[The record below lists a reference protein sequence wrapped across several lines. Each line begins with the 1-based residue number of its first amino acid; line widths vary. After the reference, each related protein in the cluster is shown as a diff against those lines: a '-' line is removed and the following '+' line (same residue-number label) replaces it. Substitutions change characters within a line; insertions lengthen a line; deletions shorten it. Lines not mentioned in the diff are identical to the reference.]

1 MYTKKKG
8 LAALL
13 AAVTGLSSLA
23 VGTVSATPAAAED
36 TEAVKILSLGDSI
49 TDGYWT
55 SGAYRK
61 YMYHDLEQMGY
72 NIDMVGPKGSNSN
85 TFTYNGQ
92 TVSYDDNNAGYS
104 GYAIQEMTTKEHR
117 SGILETIQGTW
128 YNGQNMIAAYQPD
141 IVLLQI
147 GTNDILSNYNDGITD
162 RLENLVNVILQD
174 LDADS
179 TVFVSTIPD
188 IDAYTRADWLGSYG
202 INAWNSTQEEK
213 DQLME
218 TVTGCIDTY
227 NTSIYNL
234 VLKMQSEGKNV
245 QFADIN
251 SVVDYQT
258 DLHDGVHPNEAG
270 YENMG
275 NYWAGLLNDFFQSK
289 GTNPKP
295 VTTTTTTQPAVTTTT
310 TTTTKAT
317 TKPITTTS
325 TAKTTTTT
333 KATTTTTAATVP
345 AGATAIHLTDVKKGE
360 SYSLANYPDA
370 TAISF
375 TLSGNLQY
383 LGGAFVLGNWTKNQP
398 YSASDLNGNTLTFP
412 IDMTDIEQKTFT
424 FFRWNDNDDVQLEDV
439 TLYCGTAPATT
450 TKVTTTTAKPT
461 TTTTT
466 TTTTAKPTTTTTT
479 TAKPTTTTTTTTTTT
494 KPTTTTTT
502 TTTTAKPT
510 TTTTTTTT
518 TAKPTTT
525 TTTTTTTAKPTTTTT
540 TTTTTAKST
549 TTTTTTTTTA
559 KPTTTTTTTTTTAK
573 PVTTTKATTTTAKVT
588 TTTASHA
595 KKVVLTDVQYEKTYS
610 LADYHPSDI
619 KEIVLQLDGE
629 VGYGFGGKLVL
640 GGWAVQMDY
649 GVADMKDDKT
659 ITFKITDPQ
668 DVMTVYGYW
677 GNMKLKSVTL
687 VY

>member
-23 VGTVSATPAAAED
+23 VGTVSAAPAAAGD

-234 VLKMQSEGKNV
+234 VLKMQGEGKNV

-275 NYWAGLLNDFFQSK
+275 NYWAGLLNDFFQNH

-310 TTTTKAT
+310 TTTTTAKATTTQPAT
-317 TKPITTTS
+317 TKPTTTTS
-325 TAKTTTTT
+325 TT
-333 KATTTTTAATVP
+333 KATTTTTAVTVP
-345 AGATAIHLTDVKKGE
+345 DGATAIHLTGVKKGE

-375 TLSGNLQY
+375 TLSGNLQH
-383 LGGAFVLGNWTKNQP
+383 LVGAFVLGNWTKNQP
-398 YSASDLNGNTLTFP
+398 YNESNLNGNTLTFP

-424 FFRWNDNDDVQLEDV
+424 FLRWNDGDDVQLEDV

-479 TAKPTTTTTTTTTTT
+479 T
-494 KPTTTTTT
+494 
-502 TTTTAKPT
+502 TTTAKP
-510 TTTTTTTT
+510 
-518 TAKPTTT
+518 
-525 TTTTTTTAKPTTTTT
+525 
-540 TTTTTAKST
+540 T

-610 LADYHPSDI
+610 LANYHPSDI
-619 KEIVLQLDGE
+619 KEIVLQLDGK

-640 GGWAVQMDY
+640 GSWAVQMDY

-659 ITFKITDPQ
+659 ITFKITNPQ

>member
-8 LAALL
+8 MAALL

-23 VGTVSATPAAAED
+23 VGTVSAAPAAAENA
-36 TEAVKILSLGDSI
+36 EAVKILSLGDSI

-92 TVSYDDNNAGYS
+92 SVSYDDNNAGYS

-117 SGILETIQGTW
+117 SGILETIQATW

-202 INAWNSTQEEK
+202 INAWGSTQEEK

-251 SVVDYQT
+251 SVVNYQT

-289 GTNPKP
+289 GTDPKP

-412 IDMTDIEQKTFT
+412 IDMTDVKQKTFT
-424 FFRWNDNDDVQLEDV
+424 FFRWNDGDDVQLEDV

-466 TTTTAKPTTTTTT
+466 TTTTAKP
-479 TAKPTTTTTTTTTTT
+479 
-494 KPTTTTTT
+494 TTTTT

-540 TTTTTAKST
+540 TTTTTAKPT

-659 ITFKITDPQ
+659 ITFKITNPQ

>member
-1 MYTKKKG
+1 
-8 LAALL
+8 
-13 AAVTGLSSLA
+13 
-23 VGTVSATPAAAED
+23 
-36 TEAVKILSLGDSI
+36 
-49 TDGYWT
+49 
-55 SGAYRK
+55 
-61 YMYHDLEQMGY
+61 
-72 NIDMVGPKGSNSN
+72 
-85 TFTYNGQ
+85 
-92 TVSYDDNNAGYS
+92 
-104 GYAIQEMTTKEHR
+104 
-117 SGILETIQGTW
+117 
-128 YNGQNMIAAYQPD
+128 
-141 IVLLQI
+141 
-147 GTNDILSNYNDGITD
+147 
-162 RLENLVNVILQD
+162 
-174 LDADS
+174 
-179 TVFVSTIPD
+179 
-188 IDAYTRADWLGSYG
+188 
-202 INAWNSTQEEK
+202 
-213 DQLME
+213 ME

-275 NYWAGLLNDFFQSK
+275 NYWAGLLNDFFQNH

-310 TTTTKAT
+310 TTTTAKATTTQPAT
-317 TKPITTTS
+317 TKPTTTTS
-325 TAKTTTTT
+325 TAKTTT
-333 KATTTTTAATVP
+333 KATTTTTAVTVP
-345 AGATAIHLTDVKKGE
+345 AGATEIHLTGVKAGE
-360 SYSLANYPDA
+360 SYSLADYPNA

-375 TLSGNLQY
+375 TFSGNLQY
-383 LGGAFVLGNWTKNQP
+383 IGGAFVLGNWTKNQS
-398 YSASDLNGNTLTFP
+398 YNASDLNGNTLTFP
-412 IDMTDIEQKTFT
+412 IDMTGIGQKTFT
-424 FFRWNDNDDVQLEDV
+424 FFRWNGGDDIQIKDV

-450 TKVTTTTAKPT
+450 TKVTTTTA
-461 TTTTT
+461 
-466 TTTTAKPTTTTTT
+466 
-479 TAKPTTTTTTTTTTT
+479 

-540 TTTTTAKST
+540 TTTTTAKPT

-573 PVTTTKATTTTAKVT
+573 PTTTTTKAT

-659 ITFKITDPQ
+659 ITFKITTPQ

>member
-8 LAALL
+8 LAALI

-23 VGTVSATPAAAED
+23 VGTVSAAPAAAENA
-36 TEAVKILSLGDSI
+36 EAVKILSLGDSI

-72 NIDMVGPKGSNSN
+72 NIDMVGPKGGNSN

-92 TVSYDDNNAGYS
+92 SVSYDDNNAGYS

-202 INAWNSTQEEK
+202 INAWGSTQEEK

-275 NYWAGLLNDFFQSK
+275 NYWAGLLNDFFQNH

-360 SYSLANYPDA
+360 SYSLANYPNA

-424 FFRWNDNDDVQLEDV
+424 FFRWNDNDNVQLEDV

-450 TKVTTTTAKPT
+450 TKVTTTTA
-461 TTTTT
+461 
-466 TTTTAKPTTTTTT
+466 
-479 TAKPTTTTTTTTTTT
+479 

-540 TTTTTAKST
+540 TTTTTAKPT

-573 PVTTTKATTTTAKVT
+573 PTTTTTKATTTTAKAT

-659 ITFKITDPQ
+659 ITFKITNPQ

>member
-23 VGTVSATPAAAED
+23 VGTVSAAPAAAENE
-36 TEAVKILSLGDSI
+36 EAVKILSLGDSI

-92 TVSYDDNNAGYS
+92 SVSYDDNNAGYS

-188 IDAYTRADWLGSYG
+188 IDAYIRADWLGSYG
-202 INAWNSTQEEK
+202 INAWGSTQEEK

-275 NYWAGLLNDFFQSK
+275 NYWAGLLNDFFQNN

-295 VTTTTTTQPAVTTTT
+295 VTTTTTTQPAVTTTTT

-360 SYSLANYPDA
+360 SYSLANYPNA

-383 LGGAFVLGNWTKNQP
+383 LGGAFVLGNWEKSQT

-412 IDMTDIEQKTFT
+412 IDMTGLWQKTFT

-479 TAKPTTTTTTTTTTT
+479 T
-494 KPTTTTTT
+494 
-502 TTTTAKPT
+502 TTTAKPT

-540 TTTTTAKST
+540 TTTTT
-549 TTTTTTTTTA
+549 TA
-559 KPTTTTTTTTTTAK
+559 KPTTTATTTTTTAK

-659 ITFKITDPQ
+659 ITFKITNPQ

>member
-1 MYTKKKG
+1 MYTEKKG
-8 LAALL
+8 LAALI

-23 VGTVSATPAAAED
+23 VGTVSAAPAAAENE
-36 TEAVKILSLGDSI
+36 EAVKILSLGDSI

-72 NIDMVGPKGSNSN
+72 NIDMVGPKGGNSN

-92 TVSYDDNNAGYS
+92 SVSYDDNNAGYS

-117 SGILETIQGTW
+117 SGILETIQATW

-202 INAWNSTQEEK
+202 INAWGSTQEEK

-275 NYWAGLLNDFFQSK
+275 NYWAELLNDFFQNH

-295 VTTTTTTQPAVTTTT
+295 VTTTTTTQPAVTTTTT

-360 SYSLANYPDA
+360 SYSLANYPNA

-424 FFRWNDNDDVQLEDV
+424 FFRWNDSNDVQLEDV

-450 TKVTTTTAKPT
+450 TKVTTTTA
-461 TTTTT
+461 
-466 TTTTAKPTTTTTT
+466 
-479 TAKPTTTTTTTTTTT
+479 

-540 TTTTTAKST
+540 TTTTTAK
-549 TTTTTTTTTA
+549 
-559 KPTTTTTTTTTTAK
+559 PTTTTTT
-573 PVTTTKATTTTAKVT
+573 TTTTAKVT

-595 KKVVLTDVQYEKTYS
+595 KKVVLTDVQYDKTYS
-610 LADYHPSDI
+610 LEDYHPSDI

-659 ITFKITDPQ
+659 ITFKITNPQ

>member
-23 VGTVSATPAAAED
+23 VGTVSAAPAAAGD

-202 INAWNSTQEEK
+202 INAWGSTQEEK

-275 NYWAGLLNDFFQSK
+275 NYWAGLLNDFFQSN

-310 TTTTKAT
+310 TTTTTAKATTTQPAT
-317 TKPITTTS
+317 TKPTTTTS
-325 TAKTTTTT
+325 TT
-333 KATTTTTAATVP
+333 KATTTTTAVTVP
-345 AGATAIHLTDVKKGE
+345 DGATAIHLTGVKKGE

-375 TLSGNLQY
+375 TLSGNLQH
-383 LGGAFVLGNWTKNQP
+383 LIGAFVLGNWTKNQP
-398 YSASDLNGNTLTFP
+398 YNESNLNGNTLTFP

-424 FFRWNDNDDVQLEDV
+424 FFRWNDGDDVQLEDV

-450 TKVTTTTAKPT
+450 TKVTTTTA
-461 TTTTT
+461 
-466 TTTTAKPTTTTTT
+466 
-479 TAKPTTTTTTTTTTT
+479 

-540 TTTTTAKST
+540 TTTTTAKPT

-610 LADYHPSDI
+610 LEDYHPSDI

-629 VGYGFGGKLVL
+629 VGYGFGGELVL
-640 GGWAVQMDY
+640 GNWAVKMGY
-649 GVADMKDDKT
+649 NAADIKNDKT

-668 DVMTVYGYW
+668 NVMMVRNYW

>member
-8 LAALL
+8 LAVLI

-23 VGTVSATPAAAED
+23 VGTVSAAPAAAGD

-72 NIDMVGPKGSNSN
+72 NIDMVGPKGGNSN

-92 TVSYDDNNAGYS
+92 SVSYDDNNAGYS

-117 SGILETIQGTW
+117 SGILETIQATW

-202 INAWNSTQEEK
+202 INAWGSTQEEK
-213 DQLME
+213 DRLME

-275 NYWAGLLNDFFQSK
+275 NYWAGLLNDFFQNH

-310 TTTTKAT
+310 TTTT
-317 TKPITTTS
+317 
-325 TAKTTTTT
+325 TAKTTTTQPATTKPTTTTSTT

-345 AGATAIHLTDVKKGE
+345 AGTTAIHLTDVKKGE
-360 SYSLANYPDA
+360 SYSLANYPNA

-412 IDMTDIEQKTFT
+412 IDMTDVKQKTFT
-424 FFRWNDNDDVQLEDV
+424 FFRWNDGDDVQLEDV

-479 TAKPTTTTTTTTTTT
+479 TTTTA
-494 KPTTTTTT
+494 KLTTTTTT

-540 TTTTTAKST
+540 TTTTTAK
-549 TTTTTTTTTA
+549 
-559 KPTTTTTTTTTTAK
+559 PTT
-573 PVTTTKATTTTAKVT
+573 TTTKATTTTAKVT

-659 ITFKITDPQ
+659 ITFKITNPQ
-668 DVMTVYGYW
+668 DVRTVYGYW

>member
-8 LAALL
+8 LAALI

-23 VGTVSATPAAAED
+23 VGTVSAAPAAAENE
-36 TEAVKILSLGDSI
+36 EAVKILSLGDSI

-61 YMYHDLEQMGY
+61 YMYHDSEQMGY
-72 NIDMVGPKGSNSN
+72 NIDMVGPKGGNSN

-92 TVSYDDNNAGYS
+92 SVSYDDNNAGYS
-104 GYAIQEMTTKEHR
+104 GHAIQEMTTKEHR
-117 SGILETIQGTW
+117 SGILETIQATW

-202 INAWNSTQEEK
+202 INAWGSTQEEK
-213 DQLME
+213 DRLME

-234 VLKMQSEGKNV
+234 VLKMQGEGKNV

-275 NYWAGLLNDFFQSK
+275 NYWAGLLNDFFQNH

-295 VTTTTTTQPAVTTTT
+295 VTTTTTTQPAVTTTTT

-360 SYSLANYPDA
+360 SYSLANYPNA

-383 LGGAFVLGNWTKNQP
+383 LGGAFVLGNWEKSQT
-398 YSASDLNGNTLTFP
+398 YSASNLNGNTSVSYTHLT
-412 IDMTDIEQKTFT
+412 
-424 FFRWNDNDDVQLEDV
+424 L
-439 TLYCGTAPATT
+439 
-450 TKVTTTTAKPT
+450 PT
-461 TTTTT
+461 T
-466 TTTTAKPTTTTTT
+466 
-479 TAKPTTTTTTTTTTT
+479 
-494 KPTTTTTT
+494 
-502 TTTTAKPT
+502 
-510 TTTTTTTT
+510 
-518 TAKPTTT
+518 
-525 TTTTTTTAKPTTTTT
+525 
-540 TTTTTAKST
+540 
-549 TTTTTTTTTA
+549 
-559 KPTTTTTTTTTTAK
+559 
-573 PVTTTKATTTTAKVT
+573 
-588 TTTASHA
+588 
-595 KKVVLTDVQYEKTYS
+595 
-610 LADYHPSDI
+610 I
-619 KEIVLQLDGE
+619 
-629 VGYGFGGKLVL
+629 LV
-640 GGWAVQMDY
+640 
-649 GVADMKDDKT
+649 
-659 ITFKITDPQ
+659 
-668 DVMTVYGYW
+668 
-677 GNMKLKSVTL
+677 
-687 VY
+687 

>member
-8 LAALL
+8 LAALI

-23 VGTVSATPAAAED
+23 VGTVSAEPAAAENE
-36 TEAVKILSLGDSI
+36 EAVKILSLGDSI

-72 NIDMVGPKGSNSN
+72 NIDMVGPKGGNSN

-92 TVSYDDNNAGYS
+92 SVSYDDNNAGYS

-117 SGILETIQGTW
+117 SGILETIQATW

-202 INAWNSTQEEK
+202 INAWGSTQEEK

-275 NYWAGLLNDFFQSK
+275 NYWAELLNDFFQNH

-295 VTTTTTTQPAVTTTT
+295 VTTTTTTQPAVTTTTT

-360 SYSLANYPDA
+360 SYSLANYPNA

-424 FFRWNDNDDVQLEDV
+424 FFRWNDSNDVQLEDV

-450 TKVTTTTAKPT
+450 TKVTTTTA
-461 TTTTT
+461 
-466 TTTTAKPTTTTTT
+466 
-479 TAKPTTTTTTTTTTT
+479 

-540 TTTTTAKST
+540 TTTTTAKPT

-573 PVTTTKATTTTAKVT
+573 PTTTTTKATTTTAKVT

-595 KKVVLTDVQYEKTYS
+595 KKVVLTDVQYDKTYS
-610 LADYHPSDI
+610 LEDYHPSDI

-659 ITFKITDPQ
+659 ITFKITNPQ

>member
-23 VGTVSATPAAAED
+23 VGTVSAAPAAAGD

-234 VLKMQSEGKNV
+234 VLKMQGEGKNV

-275 NYWAGLLNDFFQSK
+275 NYWAGLLNDFFQNH

-310 TTTTKAT
+310 TTTTTAKATTTQPAT
-317 TKPITTTS
+317 TKPTTTTS
-325 TAKTTTTT
+325 TT
-333 KATTTTTAATVP
+333 KATTTTTAVTVP
-345 AGATAIHLTDVKKGE
+345 DGATAIHLTGVKKGE

-375 TLSGNLQY
+375 TLSGNLQH
-383 LGGAFVLGNWTKNQP
+383 LVGAFVLGNWTKNQP
-398 YSASDLNGNTLTFP
+398 YNESNLNGNTLTFP

-424 FFRWNDNDDVQLEDV
+424 FLRWNDGDDVQLEDV

-450 TKVTTTTAKPT
+450 TKVTTTTA
-461 TTTTT
+461 
-466 TTTTAKPTTTTTT
+466 
-479 TAKPTTTTTTTTTTT
+479 

-540 TTTTTAKST
+540 TTTTTAKPT

-610 LADYHPSDI
+610 LANYHPSDI
-619 KEIVLQLDGE
+619 KEIVLQLDGK

-640 GGWAVQMDY
+640 GSWAVQMDY

-659 ITFKITDPQ
+659 ITFKITNPQ

>member
-1 MYTKKKG
+1 MYTKKKE
-8 LAALL
+8 LAALI

-23 VGTVSATPAAAED
+23 VGTVSAAPAAAENA
-36 TEAVKILSLGDSI
+36 EAVKILSLGDSI

-92 TVSYDDNNAGYS
+92 SVSYDDNNAGYS

-213 DQLME
+213 YQLME

-275 NYWAGLLNDFFQSK
+275 NYWAGLLNDFFQNN

-310 TTTTKAT
+310 TTTTVKATTTQPAT
-317 TKPITTTS
+317 TKPTTTTS
-325 TAKTTTTT
+325 TT
-333 KATTTTTAATVP
+333 KATTTTTAVTVP
-345 AGATAIHLTDVKKGE
+345 DGATEIHLTGVKKGE

-375 TLSGNLQY
+375 TLSGNLQH
-383 LGGAFVLGNWTKNQP
+383 LVGAFVLGNWTKNQP
-398 YSASDLNGNTLTFP
+398 YNESNLNGNTLTFP
-412 IDMTDIEQKTFT
+412 IDMTDIKQKTFT
-424 FFRWNDNDDVQLEDV
+424 FFRWNDGDDVQLEDV

-450 TKVTTTTAKPT
+450 TEVTTTTA
-461 TTTTT
+461 
-466 TTTTAKPTTTTTT
+466 
-479 TAKPTTTTTTTTTTT
+479 

-540 TTTTTAKST
+540 TTTTTAKPTTTTTTTTTTAKPT

-610 LADYHPSDI
+610 LEDYHPSDI

-629 VGYGFGGKLVL
+629 VGYGFGGELVL
-640 GGWAVQMDY
+640 GNWAVKMGY
-649 GVADMKDDKT
+649 NAADIKDDKT

-668 DVMTVYGYW
+668 NVMMVRNYW

>member
-8 LAALL
+8 LAALI

-23 VGTVSATPAAAED
+23 VGTVSAAPAAAENE
-36 TEAVKILSLGDSI
+36 EAVKILSLGDSI

-72 NIDMVGPKGSNSN
+72 NIDMVGPKGGNSN

-92 TVSYDDNNAGYS
+92 SVSYDDNNAGYS

-202 INAWNSTQEEK
+202 INAWGSTQEEK

-234 VLKMQSEGKNV
+234 VLKMQGEGKNV

-275 NYWAGLLNDFFQSK
+275 NYWAGLLNDFFQNH

-333 KATTTTTAATVP
+333 KATTSTTAATVP
-345 AGATAIHLTDVKKGE
+345 AGATAIHLTGVKKGE

-375 TLSGNLQY
+375 TLSGNLQH
-383 LGGAFVLGNWTKNQP
+383 LIGAFVLGNWTKNQP
-398 YSASDLNGNTLTFP
+398 YNESNLNGNTLTFP

-424 FFRWNDNDDVQLEDV
+424 FFRWNDSNDVQLEDV

-479 TAKPTTTTTTTTTTT
+479 T
-494 KPTTTTTT
+494 
-502 TTTTAKPT
+502 TTTAKPT
-510 TTTTTTTT
+510 T
-518 TAKPTTT
+518 
-525 TTTTTTTAKPTTTTT
+525 
-540 TTTTTAKST
+540 
-549 TTTTTTTTTA
+549 
-559 KPTTTTTTTTTTAK
+559 
-573 PVTTTKATTTTAKVT
+573 TTTKATTTTAKVT

-659 ITFKITDPQ
+659 ITFKITNPQ

>member
-23 VGTVSATPAAAED
+23 VGTVSAAPAAAED

-202 INAWNSTQEEK
+202 INAWGSTQEEK

-289 GTNPKP
+289 GTDPKP
-295 VTTTTTTQPAVTTTT
+295 VTTTTTTQPAVTTTTT

-333 KATTTTTAATVP
+333 KATT
-345 AGATAIHLTDVKKGE
+345 INNSCNCSRL
-360 SYSLANYPDA
+360 
-370 TAISF
+370 
-375 TLSGNLQY
+375 
-383 LGGAFVLGNWTKNQP
+383 
-398 YSASDLNGNTLTFP
+398 
-412 IDMTDIEQKTFT
+412 
-424 FFRWNDNDDVQLEDV
+424 VQLQF
-439 TLYCGTAPATT
+439 T
-450 TKVTTTTAKPT
+450 
-461 TTTTT
+461 
-466 TTTTAKPTTTTTT
+466 
-479 TAKPTTTTTTTTTTT
+479 
-494 KPTTTTTT
+494 
-502 TTTTAKPT
+502 
-510 TTTTTTTT
+510 
-518 TAKPTTT
+518 
-525 TTTTTTTAKPTTTTT
+525 
-540 TTTTTAKST
+540 S
-549 TTTTTTTTTA
+549 
-559 KPTTTTTTTTTTAK
+559 
-573 PVTTTKATTTTAKVT
+573 
-588 TTTASHA
+588 
-595 KKVVLTDVQYEKTYS
+595 LT
-610 LADYHPSDI
+610 
-619 KEIVLQLDGE
+619 
-629 VGYGFGGKLVL
+629 
-640 GGWAVQMDY
+640 
-649 GVADMKDDKT
+649 
-659 ITFKITDPQ
+659 
-668 DVMTVYGYW
+668 
-677 GNMKLKSVTL
+677 
-687 VY
+687 

>member
-8 LAALL
+8 LAALI

-23 VGTVSATPAAAED
+23 VGTVSAAPAAAGD

-92 TVSYDDNNAGYS
+92 SVSYDDNNAGYS

-147 GTNDILSNYNDGITD
+147 GTNDILSNYNDSITD

-188 IDAYTRADWLGSYG
+188 IDAYIRADWLSSYG
-202 INAWNSTQEEK
+202 INAWGSTQEEK
-213 DQLME
+213 DRLME

-289 GTNPKP
+289 GTDPKP
-295 VTTTTTTQPAVTTTT
+295 VTTTTTTQPAVTTTTT

-383 LGGAFVLGNWTKNQP
+383 LGGAFVLGNWEKSQT

-412 IDMTDIEQKTFT
+412 IDMTGLWQKTFT

-466 TTTTAKPTTTTTT
+466 TTTT
-479 TAKPTTTTTTTTTTT
+479 TA

-540 TTTTTAKST
+540 TTTTTAK
-549 TTTTTTTTTA
+549 
-559 KPTTTTTTTTTTAK
+559 PTTTTTTTTTTAK

-595 KKVVLTDVQYEKTYS
+595 KKVLLTDVQYGKTYS

-659 ITFKITDPQ
+659 ITFKITNPQ
-668 DVMTVYGYW
+668 DTMTVFGYW

>member
-23 VGTVSATPAAAED
+23 VGTVSAAPAAAGD

-61 YMYHDLEQMGY
+61 YMYHDLEQRGY

-234 VLKMQSEGKNV
+234 VLKMQGEGKNV

-275 NYWAGLLNDFFQSK
+275 NYWAGLLNDFFQSN

-310 TTTTKAT
+310 TTTTTAKATTTQPAT
-317 TKPITTTS
+317 TKPTTTTS
-325 TAKTTTTT
+325 TT
-333 KATTTTTAATVP
+333 KATTTTTTTTAVTVP
-345 AGATAIHLTDVKKGE
+345 DGATAIHLTGVKKGE

-375 TLSGNLQY
+375 TLSGNLQH
-383 LGGAFVLGNWTKNQP
+383 LVGAFVLGNWTKNQP
-398 YSASDLNGNTLTFP
+398 YNESNLNGNTLTFP

-424 FFRWNDNDDVQLEDV
+424 FLRWNDGDDVQLEDV

-450 TKVTTTTAKPT
+450 TEVTTTTA
-461 TTTTT
+461 
-466 TTTTAKPTTTTTT
+466 
-479 TAKPTTTTTTTTTTT
+479 

-540 TTTTTAKST
+540 TTTT
-549 TTTTTTTTTA
+549 
-559 KPTTTTTTTTTTAK
+559 AK

-610 LADYHPSDI
+610 LANYHPSDI

-629 VGYGFGGKLVL
+629 VGYGFGGELVL
-640 GGWAVQMDY
+640 GNWAVKMGY
-649 GVADMKDDKT
+649 NAADIKDDKT

-668 DVMTVYGYW
+668 NVMMVRNYW

>member
-8 LAALL
+8 LAALI

-23 VGTVSATPAAAED
+23 VGTVSAAPAAAENA
-36 TEAVKILSLGDSI
+36 EAVKILSLGDSI

-72 NIDMVGPKGSNSN
+72 NIDMVGPKGGNSN

-92 TVSYDDNNAGYS
+92 SVSYDDNNAGYS

-202 INAWNSTQEEK
+202 INAWGSTQEEK
-213 DQLME
+213 DRLME

-275 NYWAGLLNDFFQSK
+275 NYWAGLLNDFFQSN

-360 SYSLANYPDA
+360 SYSLANYPNA

-424 FFRWNDNDDVQLEDV
+424 FFRWNDSNDVQLEDV

-479 TAKPTTTTTTTTTTT
+479 TTTTAKPTTTTTTTTA

-540 TTTTTAKST
+540 TTTTTAKPT

-559 KPTTTTTTTTTTAK
+559 KPTT
-573 PVTTTKATTTTAKVT
+573 TTTKATTTTAKVT

-659 ITFKITDPQ
+659 ITFKITNPQ

>member
-23 VGTVSATPAAAED
+23 VGTVSAAPAAAGD

-174 LDADS
+174 LNADS

-202 INAWNSTQEEK
+202 INAWGSTQEEK

-275 NYWAGLLNDFFQSK
+275 NYWAGLLNDFFQNH

-310 TTTTKAT
+310 TTTT
-317 TKPITTTS
+317 
-325 TAKTTTTT
+325 TAKTTTTQPATTKPTTTTSTT
-333 KATTTTTAATVP
+333 KATTTTTAVTVP
-345 AGATAIHLTDVKKGE
+345 DGATAIHLTGVKKGE

-375 TLSGNLQY
+375 TLSGNLQH
-383 LGGAFVLGNWTKNQP
+383 LIGAFVLGNWTKNQP
-398 YSASDLNGNTLTFP
+398 YNESNLNGNTLTFP

-424 FFRWNDNDDVQLEDV
+424 FFRWNDGDDVQLEDV

-450 TKVTTTTAKPT
+450 TKVTTTTA
-461 TTTTT
+461 
-466 TTTTAKPTTTTTT
+466 
-479 TAKPTTTTTTTTTTT
+479 

-540 TTTTTAKST
+540 TTTTTAKPT

-559 KPTTTTTTTTTTAK
+559 KPTTTTTTTTTAK

-610 LADYHPSDI
+610 LANYHPSDI
-619 KEIVLQLDGE
+619 KEIVLQLDGK

-640 GGWAVQMDY
+640 GSWAVQMDY

-659 ITFKITDPQ
+659 ITFKITNPQ

>member
-1 MYTKKKG
+1 MYTEKKG
-8 LAALL
+8 LAALI

-23 VGTVSATPAAAED
+23 VGTVSAAPAAAENE
-36 TEAVKILSLGDSI
+36 EAVKILSLGDSI

-72 NIDMVGPKGSNSN
+72 NIDMVGPKGGNSN

-92 TVSYDDNNAGYS
+92 SVSYDDNNAGYS

-117 SGILETIQGTW
+117 SGILETIQATW

-202 INAWNSTQEEK
+202 INAWGSTQEEK

-275 NYWAGLLNDFFQSK
+275 NYWAELLNDFFQNH

-295 VTTTTTTQPAVTTTT
+295 VTTTTTTQPAVTTTTT

-360 SYSLANYPDA
+360 SYSLANYPNA

-424 FFRWNDNDDVQLEDV
+424 FFRWNDSNDVQLEDV

-479 TAKPTTTTTTTTTTT
+479 T
-494 KPTTTTTT
+494 
-502 TTTTAKPT
+502 TTTAKPT

-518 TAKPTTT
+518 TAKPTT
-525 TTTTTTTAKPTTTTT
+525 
-540 TTTTTAKST
+540 
-549 TTTTTTTTTA
+549 
-559 KPTTTTTTTTTTAK
+559 
-573 PVTTTKATTTTAKVT
+573 TTTKATTTTAKVT

-595 KKVVLTDVQYEKTYS
+595 KKVVLTDVQYDKTYS
-610 LADYHPSDI
+610 LEDYHPSDI

-659 ITFKITDPQ
+659 ITFKITNPQ

>member
-23 VGTVSATPAAAED
+23 VGTVSAAPAAAED

-573 PVTTTKATTTTAKVT
+573 PTTTTTTTTTTAKVT

-668 DVMTVYGYW
+668 DVMCLRLLG
-677 GNMKLKSVTL
+677 
-687 VY
+687 

>member
-23 VGTVSATPAAAED
+23 VGTVSAAPAAAED

-202 INAWNSTQEEK
+202 INAWGSTQEEK

-289 GTNPKP
+289 GTDPKP
-295 VTTTTTTQPAVTTTT
+295 VTTTTTTQPAVTTTTT

-398 YSASDLNGNTLTFP
+398 YNESNLNGNTLTFP
-412 IDMTDIEQKTFT
+412 IDMTDVKQKTFT
-424 FFRWNDNDDVQLEDV
+424 FFRWNDGDDVQLEDV

-450 TKVTTTTAKPT
+450 TKVTTTTA
-461 TTTTT
+461 
-466 TTTTAKPTTTTTT
+466 
-479 TAKPTTTTTTTTTTT
+479 

-540 TTTTTAKST
+540 TTTTT
-549 TTTTTTTTTA
+549 
-559 KPTTTTTTTTTTAK
+559 TAK

-595 KKVVLTDVQYEKTYS
+595 KKVVLTDVQYGKTYS

-629 VGYGFGGKLVL
+629 VGYGFGGKLAL

-659 ITFKITDPQ
+659 ITFKITNPQ

>member
-8 LAALL
+8 LAALI

-23 VGTVSATPAAAED
+23 VGTVSAAPAAAENE
-36 TEAVKILSLGDSI
+36 EAVKILSLGDSI

-72 NIDMVGPKGSNSN
+72 NIDMVGPKGGNSN

-92 TVSYDDNNAGYS
+92 SVSYDDNNAGYS

-117 SGILETIQGTW
+117 SGILETIQATW

-202 INAWNSTQEEK
+202 INAWGSTQEEK
-213 DQLME
+213 DRLME

-275 NYWAGLLNDFFQSK
+275 NYWAGLLNDFFQNN

-295 VTTTTTTQPAVTTTT
+295 VTTTTTTPPAVTTTTT

-333 KATTTTTAATVP
+333 KATTTTTAVTVP
-345 AGATAIHLTDVKKGE
+345 DGATEIHLTGVKKGE

-375 TLSGNLQY
+375 TFSGNLQY
-383 LGGAFVLGNWTKNQP
+383 IGGAFVLGNWTKNQS
-398 YSASDLNGNTLTFP
+398 YNANDLNGNTLTFP

-424 FFRWNDNDDVQLEDV
+424 FFRWNGGDDIQIEDV

-450 TKVTTTTAKPT
+450 PEV
-461 TTTTT
+461 
-466 TTTTAKPTTTTTT
+466 
-479 TAKPTTTTTTTTTTT
+479 
-494 KPTTTTTT
+494 

-525 TTTTTTTAKPTTTTT
+525 TTTTTTTAKPTT
-540 TTTTTAKST
+540 
-549 TTTTTTTTTA
+549 
-559 KPTTTTTTTTTTAK
+559 
-573 PVTTTKATTTTAKVT
+573 TTTKATTTTAKVT

-659 ITFKITDPQ
+659 ITFKITNPQ

>member
-8 LAALL
+8 LAALI

-23 VGTVSATPAAAED
+23 VGTVSAAPAAAENE
-36 TEAVKILSLGDSI
+36 EAVKILSLGDSI

-72 NIDMVGPKGSNSN
+72 NIDMVGPKGGNSN

-92 TVSYDDNNAGYS
+92 SVSYDDNNAGYS

-117 SGILETIQGTW
+117 SGILETIQATW
-128 YNGQNMIAAYQPD
+128 YNGQNMIAVYQPD

-202 INAWNSTQEEK
+202 INAWGSTQEEK

-275 NYWAGLLNDFFQSK
+275 NYWAELLNDFFQNH

-295 VTTTTTTQPAVTTTT
+295 VTTTTTTQPAVTTTTT

-360 SYSLANYPDA
+360 SYSLANYPNA

-424 FFRWNDNDDVQLEDV
+424 FFRWNDSNDVQLEDV

-450 TKVTTTTAKPT
+450 TKVTTTTA
-461 TTTTT
+461 
-466 TTTTAKPTTTTTT
+466 
-479 TAKPTTTTTTTTTTT
+479 

-540 TTTTTAKST
+540 TTTTTAK
-549 TTTTTTTTTA
+549 
-559 KPTTTTTTTTTTAK
+559 PTT
-573 PVTTTKATTTTAKVT
+573 TTTKATTTTAKVT

-659 ITFKITDPQ
+659 ITFKITNPQ

>member
-23 VGTVSATPAAAED
+23 VGTVSAAPAAAGD

-92 TVSYDDNNAGYS
+92 SVSYDDNNAGYS

-234 VLKMQSEGKNV
+234 VLKMQGEGKNV

-275 NYWAGLLNDFFQSK
+275 NYWAGLLNDFFQNH

-310 TTTTKAT
+310 TTTTTAKATTTQPAT
-317 TKPITTTS
+317 TKPTTTTS
-325 TAKTTTTT
+325 TT
-333 KATTTTTAATVP
+333 KATTTTTAVTVP
-345 AGATAIHLTDVKKGE
+345 DGATAIHLTGVKKGE

-375 TLSGNLQY
+375 TLSGNLQH
-383 LGGAFVLGNWTKNQP
+383 LVGAFVLGNWTKNQP
-398 YSASDLNGNTLTFP
+398 YNESNLNGNTLTFP

-424 FFRWNDNDDVQLEDV
+424 FLRWNDGDDVQLEDV

-479 TAKPTTTTTTTTTTT
+479 T
-494 KPTTTTTT
+494 
-502 TTTTAKPT
+502 TTTAKPT

-518 TAKPTTT
+518 TAKP
-525 TTTTTTTAKPTTTTT
+525 
-540 TTTTTAKST
+540 T

-595 KKVVLTDVQYEKTYS
+595 KKVVLTDVQYGKTYS

-629 VGYGFGGKLVL
+629 VGYGFGGKLAL

-659 ITFKITDPQ
+659 ITFKITNPQ

>member
-23 VGTVSATPAAAED
+23 VGTVSAAPAAAGD

-117 SGILETIQGTW
+117 SGILETIQST
-128 YNGQNMIAAYQPD
+128 NMIATYQPD
-141 IVLLQI
+141 VVLLQI
-147 GTNDILSNYNDGITD
+147 GTNDVLSNYNDGITD

-174 LDADS
+174 LDSDS

-188 IDAYTRADWLGSYG
+188 IDAITVSSWLWGYG
-202 INAWNSTQEEK
+202 YFGTDEEK
-213 DQLME
+213 QQLME
-218 TVTGCIDTY
+218 IVTGYIDTY

-275 NYWAGLLNDFFQSK
+275 NYWAGLLNDFFQNH

-310 TTTTKAT
+310 TTTTTTKTTTTQPAT
-317 TKPITTTS
+317 TKPTTTTS
-325 TAKTTTTT
+325 TT
-333 KATTTTTAATVP
+333 KATTTTTAVTVP
-345 AGATAIHLTDVKKGE
+345 DGATEIHLTGVKKGE

-375 TLSGNLQY
+375 TFSGNLQY
-383 LGGAFVLGNWTKNQP
+383 IGGAFVLGNWEKSQT

-412 IDMTDIEQKTFT
+412 IDMTDIKQKTFT
-424 FFRWNDNDDVQLEDV
+424 FFRWNGGDDIQIEDV

-466 TTTTAKPTTTTTT
+466 TTTA
-479 TAKPTTTTTTTTTTT
+479 

-540 TTTTTAKST
+540 TTTTTAKPT
-549 TTTTTTTTTA
+549 
-559 KPTTTTTTTTTTAK
+559 TTTTTTTTTTAK

-588 TTTASHA
+588 TTTTSDE
-595 KKVVLTDVQYEKTYS
+595 KKVVLTDVKYGSAYS

-629 VGYGFGGKLVL
+629 VGYGFGGKLAL

-659 ITFKITDPQ
+659 ITFKITNPQ

>member
-23 VGTVSATPAAAED
+23 VGTVSAAPAAAED

-174 LDADS
+174 LDSDS

-202 INAWNSTQEEK
+202 INAWGSTQEEK

-275 NYWAGLLNDFFQSK
+275 NYWAGLLNDFFQSN

-310 TTTTKAT
+310 TTTTTAKATTTQPAT
-317 TKPITTTS
+317 TKPTTTTS
-325 TAKTTTTT
+325 TT
-333 KATTTTTAATVP
+333 KATTTTTAVTVP

-375 TLSGNLQY
+375 TLSGNLQH
-383 LGGAFVLGNWTKNQP
+383 LIGAFVLGNWTKNQP
-398 YSASDLNGNTLTFP
+398 YNESNLNGNTLTFP

-424 FFRWNDNDDVQLEDV
+424 FFRWNDGDDVQLEDV

-450 TKVTTTTAKPT
+450 TKVTTTTA
-461 TTTTT
+461 
-466 TTTTAKPTTTTTT
+466 
-479 TAKPTTTTTTTTTTT
+479 

-540 TTTTTAKST
+540 TTTTTAKPT

-559 KPTTTTTTTTTTAK
+559 KPTTTTTTTTTAK
-573 PVTTTKATTTTAKVT
+573 PTTTTTKATTTTAKVT
-588 TTTASHA
+588 TTTTSDE
-595 KKVVLTDVQYEKTYS
+595 KKVVLTDVKYGSAYS

-629 VGYGFGGKLVL
+629 TGYGFGGKLVL
-640 GGWAVQMDY
+640 GSWAVQMDY
-649 GVADMKDDKT
+649 GAADMKDDKT
-659 ITFKITDPQ
+659 ITFKITNPQ
-668 DVMTVYGYW
+668 DTMTVFGYW

>member
-23 VGTVSATPAAAED
+23 VGTVSAAPAAAGD

-202 INAWNSTQEEK
+202 INAWGSTQEEK

-234 VLKMQSEGKNV
+234 VLKMQGEGKNV

-275 NYWAGLLNDFFQSK
+275 NYWAGLLNDFFQSN

-310 TTTTKAT
+310 TTTTTAKATTTQPAT
-317 TKPITTTS
+317 TKPTTTTS
-325 TAKTTTTT
+325 TT

-375 TLSGNLQY
+375 TLSGNLQH
-383 LGGAFVLGNWTKNQP
+383 LIGAFVLGNWTKNQP
-398 YSASDLNGNTLTFP
+398 YNESNLNGNTLTFP
-412 IDMTDIEQKTFT
+412 IDMTDVEQKTFT
-424 FFRWNDNDDVQLEDV
+424 FFRWNDGDDVQLEDV

-450 TKVTTTTAKPT
+450 TEV
-461 TTTTT
+461 
-466 TTTTAKPTTTTTT
+466 
-479 TAKPTTTTTTTTTTT
+479 
-494 KPTTTTTT
+494 

-525 TTTTTTTAKPTTTTT
+525 TTTTTTTAKP
-540 TTTTTAKST
+540 

-610 LADYHPSDI
+610 LEDYHPSDI

-629 VGYGFGGKLVL
+629 VGYGFGGELVL
-640 GGWAVQMDY
+640 GNWAVKMGY
-649 GVADMKDDKT
+649 NAADIKDDKT

-668 DVMTVYGYW
+668 NVMMVRNYW

>member
-8 LAALL
+8 LAVLI

-23 VGTVSATPAAAED
+23 VGTVSAAPAAAENA
-36 TEAVKILSLGDSI
+36 EAVKILSLGDSI

-174 LDADS
+174 LDSDS

-202 INAWNSTQEEK
+202 INAWGSTQEEK

-275 NYWAGLLNDFFQSK
+275 NYWAGLLNDFFQNH

-295 VTTTTTTQPAVTTTT
+295 VTTTTTTQPAVTTTTT

-333 KATTTTTAATVP
+333 KATTTTTAVTVP
-345 AGATAIHLTDVKKGE
+345 DGATEIHLTGVKKGE

-375 TLSGNLQY
+375 TFSGNLQY
-383 LGGAFVLGNWTKNQP
+383 IGGAFVLGNWTKNQS
-398 YSASDLNGNTLTFP
+398 YNANDLNGNTLTFP

-424 FFRWNDNDDVQLEDV
+424 FFRWNGGDDIQIEDV

-450 TKVTTTTAKPT
+450 PEVTTTTAKPT

-466 TTTTAKPTTTTTT
+466 TTTTAKPTT
-479 TAKPTTTTTTTTTTT
+479 
-494 KPTTTTTT
+494 
-502 TTTTAKPT
+502 
-510 TTTTTTTT
+510 
-518 TAKPTTT
+518 
-525 TTTTTTTAKPTTTTT
+525 
-540 TTTTTAKST
+540 
-549 TTTTTTTTTA
+549 
-559 KPTTTTTTTTTTAK
+559 
-573 PVTTTKATTTTAKVT
+573 TTTKATTTTAKVT

-659 ITFKITDPQ
+659 ITFKITNPQ

>member
-1 MYTKKKG
+1 
-8 LAALL
+8 
-13 AAVTGLSSLA
+13 
-23 VGTVSATPAAAED
+23 
-36 TEAVKILSLGDSI
+36 
-49 TDGYWT
+49 
-55 SGAYRK
+55 
-61 YMYHDLEQMGY
+61 
-72 NIDMVGPKGSNSN
+72 
-85 TFTYNGQ
+85 
-92 TVSYDDNNAGYS
+92 
-104 GYAIQEMTTKEHR
+104 
-117 SGILETIQGTW
+117 
-128 YNGQNMIAAYQPD
+128 
-141 IVLLQI
+141 
-147 GTNDILSNYNDGITD
+147 
-162 RLENLVNVILQD
+162 
-174 LDADS
+174 
-179 TVFVSTIPD
+179 
-188 IDAYTRADWLGSYG
+188 
-202 INAWNSTQEEK
+202 
-213 DQLME
+213 ME

-234 VLKMQSEGKNV
+234 VLKMQGEGKNV

-275 NYWAGLLNDFFQSK
+275 NYWAGLLNDFFQSN

-310 TTTTKAT
+310 TTTTAKATTTQPAT
-317 TKPITTTS
+317 TKPTTTTS
-325 TAKTTTTT
+325 TT
-333 KATTTTTAATVP
+333 KATTTTTAVTVP
-345 AGATAIHLTDVKKGE
+345 DGATAIHLTDVKKGE

-398 YSASDLNGNTLTFP
+398 YNESNLNGNTLTFP
-412 IDMTDIEQKTFT
+412 IDMTDVQQKTFT
-424 FFRWNDNDDVQLEDV
+424 FFRWNDGDDVQLEDV

-450 TKVTTTTAKPT
+450 PEV
-461 TTTTT
+461 
-466 TTTTAKPTTTTTT
+466 
-479 TAKPTTTTTTTTTTT
+479 
-494 KPTTTTTT
+494 

-525 TTTTTTTAKPTTTTT
+525 TTTTTTIAKPTTTTT
-540 TTTTTAKST
+540 TTTTTAKPT

-610 LADYHPSDI
+610 LEDYHPSDI

-629 VGYGFGGKLVL
+629 VGYGFGGELVL
-640 GGWAVQMDY
+640 GNWAVKMGY
-649 GVADMKDDKT
+649 NAADIKDDKT

-668 DVMTVYGYW
+668 NVMMVRNYW

>member
-8 LAALL
+8 LAALI

-23 VGTVSATPAAAED
+23 VGTVSAAPAAAGD

-92 TVSYDDNNAGYS
+92 SVSYDDNNAGYS

-202 INAWNSTQEEK
+202 INAWGSTQEEK
-213 DQLME
+213 DRLME

-289 GTNPKP
+289 GTDPKP
-295 VTTTTTTQPAVTTTT
+295 VTTTTTTQPAVT

-383 LGGAFVLGNWTKNQP
+383 LGGAFVLGNWEKSQT

-412 IDMTDIEQKTFT
+412 IDMTGLWQKTFT

-479 TAKPTTTTTTTTTTT
+479 T
-494 KPTTTTTT
+494 
-502 TTTTAKPT
+502 
-510 TTTTTTTT
+510 
-518 TAKPTTT
+518 
-525 TTTTTTTAKPTTTTT
+525 
-540 TTTTTAKST
+540 
-549 TTTTTTTTTA
+549 
-559 KPTTTTTTTTTTAK
+559 TTTAK

-595 KKVVLTDVQYEKTYS
+595 KKVVLTDVQYGKTYS

-619 KEIVLQLDGE
+619 KEIVLQLDGD

-659 ITFKITDPQ
+659 ITFKITNPQ

>member
-8 LAALL
+8 LAALI

-23 VGTVSATPAAAED
+23 VGTVSAAPAAAENE
-36 TEAVKILSLGDSI
+36 EAVKILSLGDSI

-92 TVSYDDNNAGYS
+92 SVSYDDNNAGYS

-289 GTNPKP
+289 GTDPKP
-295 VTTTTTTQPAVTTTT
+295 VTTTTTTQPAVTTTTT

-412 IDMTDIEQKTFT
+412 IDMTDVKQKTFT
-424 FFRWNDNDDVQLEDV
+424 FFRWNDGDDVQLEDV

-466 TTTTAKPTTTTTT
+466 TTTTAKPATTTTTTTT
-479 TAKPTTTTTTTTTTT
+479 TAKPTTTTTTTTTTA
-494 KPTTTTTT
+494 KPTTTTT

-540 TTTTTAKST
+540 TTTT
-549 TTTTTTTTTA
+549 A
-559 KPTTTTTTTTTTAK
+559 KPTTTTTTTTAK
-573 PVTTTKATTTTAKVT
+573 PVTTTKATTTTAKIT

-659 ITFKITDPQ
+659 ITFKITNPQ

>member
-23 VGTVSATPAAAED
+23 VGTVSAAPAAAENE
-36 TEAVKILSLGDSI
+36 EAVKILSLGDSI

-72 NIDMVGPKGSNSN
+72 NIDMVGPKGGNSN

-92 TVSYDDNNAGYS
+92 SVSYDDNNAGYS

-188 IDAYTRADWLGSYG
+188 IDAYIRADWLSSYG
-202 INAWNSTQEEK
+202 INAWGSTQEEK
-213 DQLME
+213 DRLME

-289 GTNPKP
+289 GTDPKP
-295 VTTTTTTQPAVTTTT
+295 VTTTTTTQPAVTTTTT

-360 SYSLANYPDA
+360 SYSLANYPNA

-424 FFRWNDNDDVQLEDV
+424 FFRWNDSNDVQLEDV

-450 TKVTTTTAKPT
+450 TKVTTTTA
-461 TTTTT
+461 
-466 TTTTAKPTTTTTT
+466 
-479 TAKPTTTTTTTTTTT
+479 

-540 TTTTTAKST
+540 TTTTTAKPT

-559 KPTTTTTTTTTTAK
+559 KPTT
-573 PVTTTKATTTTAKVT
+573 TTTKATTTTAKVT

-659 ITFKITDPQ
+659 ITFKITNPQ

>member
-8 LAALL
+8 LAVLI

-23 VGTVSATPAAAED
+23 VGTVSAAPAAAGD

-72 NIDMVGPKGSNSN
+72 NIDMVGPKGGNSN

-92 TVSYDDNNAGYS
+92 SVSYDDNNAGYS

-117 SGILETIQGTW
+117 SGILETIQATW

-202 INAWNSTQEEK
+202 INAWGSTQEEK
-213 DQLME
+213 DRLME

-275 NYWAGLLNDFFQSK
+275 NYWAGLLNDFFQNH

-310 TTTTKAT
+310 TTTT
-317 TKPITTTS
+317 
-325 TAKTTTTT
+325 TAKTTTTQPATTKPTTTTSTT

-345 AGATAIHLTDVKKGE
+345 AGTTAIHLTDVKKGE
-360 SYSLANYPDA
+360 SYSLANYPNA

-375 TLSGNLQY
+375 TFSGNLQY
-383 LGGAFVLGNWTKNQP
+383 IGGAFVLGNWTKNQS
-398 YSASDLNGNTLTFP
+398 YNANDLNGNTLTFP

-424 FFRWNDNDDVQLEDV
+424 FFRWNGGDDIQIEDV

-450 TKVTTTTAKPT
+450 TKVTTTTAKP
-461 TTTTT
+461 
-466 TTTTAKPTTTTTT
+466 
-479 TAKPTTTTTTTTTTT
+479 
-494 KPTTTTTT
+494 TTTTT

-540 TTTTTAKST
+540 
-549 TTTTTTTTTA
+549 
-559 KPTTTTTTTTTTAK
+559 
-573 PVTTTKATTTTAKVT
+573 KATTTTAKVT

-595 KKVVLTDVQYEKTYS
+595 KKVVLTDVQYDKTYS
-610 LADYHPSDI
+610 LEDYHPSDI

-659 ITFKITDPQ
+659 ITFKITNPQ

>member
-23 VGTVSATPAAAED
+23 VGTVSAAPAAAGD

-202 INAWNSTQEEK
+202 INAWGSTQEEK

-275 NYWAGLLNDFFQSK
+275 NYWAGLLNDFFQSN

-295 VTTTTTTQPAVTTTT
+295 ITTTTTTQPAVTTTT
-310 TTTTKAT
+310 TTTTTAKATTTQPAT
-317 TKPITTTS
+317 TKPTTTTS
-325 TAKTTTTT
+325 TT
-333 KATTTTTAATVP
+333 KATTTTTAVTVP
-345 AGATAIHLTDVKKGE
+345 DGATAIHLTGVKKGE

-375 TLSGNLQY
+375 TLSGNLQH
-383 LGGAFVLGNWTKNQP
+383 LIGAFVLGNWTKNQP
-398 YSASDLNGNTLTFP
+398 YNESNLNGNTLTFP

-424 FFRWNDNDDVQLEDV
+424 FFRWNDGDDVQLEDV

-450 TKVTTTTAKPT
+450 TKVTTTTA
-461 TTTTT
+461 
-466 TTTTAKPTTTTTT
+466 
-479 TAKPTTTTTTTTTTT
+479 

-540 TTTTTAKST
+540 TTTTTAKPT

-610 LADYHPSDI
+610 LEDYHPSDI

-629 VGYGFGGKLVL
+629 VGYGFGGELVL
-640 GGWAVQMDY
+640 GNWAVKMGY
-649 GVADMKDDKT
+649 NAADIKNDKT

-668 DVMTVYGYW
+668 NVMMVRNYW

>member
-8 LAALL
+8 LAVLI

-23 VGTVSATPAAAED
+23 VGTVSAAPAAAGD

-72 NIDMVGPKGSNSN
+72 NIDMVGPKGGNSN

-92 TVSYDDNNAGYS
+92 SVSYDDNNAGYS

-117 SGILETIQGTW
+117 SGILETIQATW

-202 INAWNSTQEEK
+202 INAWGSTQEEK
-213 DQLME
+213 DRLME

-275 NYWAGLLNDFFQSK
+275 NYWAGLLNDFFQNH

-310 TTTTKAT
+310 TTTT
-317 TKPITTTS
+317 
-325 TAKTTTTT
+325 TAKTTTTQPATTKPTTTTSTT

-345 AGATAIHLTDVKKGE
+345 AGTTAIHLTDVKKGE
-360 SYSLANYPDA
+360 SYSLANYPNA

-412 IDMTDIEQKTFT
+412 IDMTDVKQKTFT
-424 FFRWNDNDDVQLEDV
+424 FFRWNDDDVQLEDV

-479 TAKPTTTTTTTTTTT
+479 TTTTA
-494 KPTTTTTT
+494 KLTTTTTT

-518 TAKPTTT
+518 TAKPTT
-525 TTTTTTTAKPTTTTT
+525 
-540 TTTTTAKST
+540 
-549 TTTTTTTTTA
+549 
-559 KPTTTTTTTTTTAK
+559 
-573 PVTTTKATTTTAKVT
+573 TTTKATTTTAKVT

-659 ITFKITDPQ
+659 ITFKITNPQ

>member
-8 LAALL
+8 LAALI

-23 VGTVSATPAAAED
+23 VGTVSAAPAAAGD

-92 TVSYDDNNAGYS
+92 SVSYDDNNAGYS

-202 INAWNSTQEEK
+202 INAWGSTQEEK
-213 DQLME
+213 DRLME

-289 GTNPKP
+289 GTDPKP
-295 VTTTTTTQPAVTTTT
+295 VTTTTTTQPAVT

-383 LGGAFVLGNWTKNQP
+383 LGGAFVLGNWEKSQT

-412 IDMTDIEQKTFT
+412 IDMTGLWQKTFT

-479 TAKPTTTTTTTTTTT
+479 T
-494 KPTTTTTT
+494 
-502 TTTTAKPT
+502 TTTAKPT

-540 TTTTTAKST
+540 TTTTTAKPVT
-549 TTTTTTTTTA
+549 TTKATTTTA
-559 KPTTTTTTTTTTAK
+559 
-573 PVTTTKATTTTAKVT
+573 KATTTTAKVT

-595 KKVVLTDVQYEKTYS
+595 KKVVLTDVQYGKTYS

-619 KEIVLQLDGE
+619 KEIVLQLDGD

-659 ITFKITDPQ
+659 ITFKITNPQ

>member
-8 LAALL
+8 LAALI

-23 VGTVSATPAAAED
+23 VGTVSAAPAAAGD

-72 NIDMVGPKGSNSN
+72 NIDMVGPKGGNSN

-92 TVSYDDNNAGYS
+92 SVSYDDNNAGYS

-117 SGILETIQGTW
+117 SGILETIQATW

-202 INAWNSTQEEK
+202 INAWGSTQEEK

-289 GTNPKP
+289 GTDPKP
-295 VTTTTTTQPAVTTTT
+295 VTTTTTTQPAVTTTTT

-383 LGGAFVLGNWTKNQP
+383 LGGAFVLGNWEKSQT

-412 IDMTDIEQKTFT
+412 IDMTGLWQKTFT

-479 TAKPTTTTTTTTTTT
+479 T
-494 KPTTTTTT
+494 
-502 TTTTAKPT
+502 TTTAKP
-510 TTTTTTTT
+510 
-518 TAKPTTT
+518 
-525 TTTTTTTAKPTTTTT
+525 
-540 TTTTTAKST
+540 T

-595 KKVVLTDVQYEKTYS
+595 KKVVLTDVQYGKTYS

-659 ITFKITDPQ
+659 ITFKITNPQ